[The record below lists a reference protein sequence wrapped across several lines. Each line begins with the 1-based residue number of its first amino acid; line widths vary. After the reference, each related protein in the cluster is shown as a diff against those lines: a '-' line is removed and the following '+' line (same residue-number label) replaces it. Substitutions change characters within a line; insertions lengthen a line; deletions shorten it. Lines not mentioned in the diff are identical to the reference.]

1 MKHLL
6 HEQQENLTEL
16 KAEGVLSL
24 RRAQK
29 DHWEQEEETWKEKCS
44 LNTRLKEQELAN
56 EAAISKL
63 CIVCPVRCLIPSVGA
78 GGGSCLPDSLWG
90 RAGWDFWCRNRE
102 KGLLGDPSPTVG
114 SCERTGKPTSHCLHQ
129 HGIRILSQKAGG
141 NPWARA
147 GLAFGCFFQHRV
159 CSSQKHEEE
168 MARLRSDFE
177 LQTKGEGMRQ
187 IPQEHDRESCF
198 WFPSSTFS
206 TGGQVLPCSGH
217 FSLPCSGHFFLPVL
231 VSFPPQFWLIS
242 PTQGS
247 GQFSP

>member
-90 RAGWDFWCRNRE
+90 RAGWDFWCRNGE

-114 SCERTGKPTSHCLHQ
+114 SCESTGEPKATVCINMGSESFPKKQ
-129 HGIRILSQKAGG
+129 EGIPGH
-141 NPWARA
+141 
-147 GLAFGCFFQHRV
+147 GLAWHLVVSYNTEFVPHRNMRRRWPGCAV
-159 CSSQKHEEE
+159 TSSCRPKVR
-168 MARLRSDFE
+168 A
-177 LQTKGEGMRQ
+177 
-187 IPQEHDRESCF
+187 
-198 WFPSSTFS
+198 
-206 TGGQVLPCSGH
+206 
-217 FSLPCSGHFFLPVL
+217 
-231 VSFPPQFWLIS
+231 
-242 PTQGS
+242 
-247 GQFSP
+247 